1 MTQEE
6 FHRSYCAMPDGYRA
20 ELIGGI
26 VFEPSPLGLDHGD
39 GHSLLGGAFLHY
51 AARTPGLHTT
61 NNVTVI
67 LSNQDEVQPDLLLR
81 VRPECGGQSED
92 TVLTKPT
99 AEEPQA
105 RYILGA
111 PELVAEIAH
120 TSKAIDLHLKKKRY
134 THGGVLE
141 YVVVCLYPERL
152 NWFDLRKG
160 KVISAG
166 NDGIFRSRI
175 FPGLWIDN
183 KALLD
188 GDYAQ
193 LMDTIEAGMQTAEYK
208 SFSANLAQA
217 KK

>member
-1 MTQEE
+1 
-6 FHRSYCAMPDGYRA
+6 
-20 ELIGGI
+20 
-26 VFEPSPLGLDHGD
+26 
-39 GHSLLGGAFLHY
+39 
-51 AARTPGLHTT
+51 
-61 NNVTVI
+61 
-67 LSNQDEVQPDLLLR
+67 
-81 VRPECGGQSED
+81 
-92 TVLTKPT
+92 
-99 AEEPQA
+99 
-105 RYILGA
+105 
-111 PELVAEIAH
+111 
-120 TSKAIDLHLKKKRY
+120 
-134 THGGVLE
+134 
-141 YVVVCLYPERL
+141 VCLYPERL